1 MPRFHMLTGAMPD
14 VCLRHSH
21 RFEISIHDPRFRPRD
36 ASTALL
42 PPFISCSGPQS
53 AGQKPHSI
61 PIGYAPAPSKS
72 AYRKC
77 SGERHSV
84 PPGDFCAGAFPMK
97 PKAFSAHDASSGTIG
112 VKICAANHELLEK
125 QCPLIDATPGWEDRF
140 LLLQHPEADAG
151 RFRAACIHT
160 LFDLDKV

>member
-1 MPRFHMLTGAMPD
+1 MPRFHTLTGAMPD
-14 VCLRHSH
+14 VCLRHSQ
-21 RFEISIHDPRFRPRD
+21 RFEISIRGPRLRPRD

-61 PIGYAPAPSKS
+61 PIDHGPAPSKS

-97 PKAFSAHDASSGTIG
+97 PKALWETPRKRASRWPSF
-112 VKICAANHELLEK
+112 LEVR
-125 QCPLIDATPGWEDRF
+125 LW
-140 LLLQHPEADAG
+140 LVY
-151 RFRAACIHT
+151 
-160 LFDLDKV
+160 DKPTQFQR